1 MCEYCEHGYVSGL
14 GYESK
19 PILEL
24 NDKQFVID
32 AEQGELVITNGSGFY
47 ARRTGSTAINY
58 CPMCGKKLQQEVES

>member
-24 NDKQFVID
+24 N
-32 AEQGELVITNGSGFY
+32 ELVIEG
-47 ARRTGSTAINY
+47 
-58 CPMCGKKLQQEVES
+58 